1 MPKITFLPHEKRCPT
16 GKVIA
21 VEEGTSIL
29 EAALANDIELEHA
42 CGGVAACTTCHIIV
56 QEGFAS
62 LEPASEAEEDMLDK
76 AWGLCSQ
83 SRLACQARISV
94 DDLSIE
100 IPKYTLNLV
109 SEGH

>member
-1 MPKITFLPHEKRCPT
+1 MPRIEVLPHESLCPEGKLIDAVT
-16 GKVIA
+16 GA
-21 VEEGTSIL
+21 N
-29 EAALANDIELEHA
+29 LAQVLLDVGIDLEHA
-42 CGGVAACTTCHIIV
+42 CGLVCACTTCHVIV

-83 SRLACQARISV
+83 SRLACQARLGLE
-94 DDLSIE
+94 DLLIE
-100 IPKYTLNLV
+100 VPKYTLNLV